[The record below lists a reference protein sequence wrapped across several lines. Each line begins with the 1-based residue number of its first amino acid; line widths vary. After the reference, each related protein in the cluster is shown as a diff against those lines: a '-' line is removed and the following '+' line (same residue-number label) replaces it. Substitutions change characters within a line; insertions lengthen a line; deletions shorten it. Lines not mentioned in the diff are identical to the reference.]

1 MLVVG
6 ERLRAV
12 LEESHLASKPLWNTE
27 TGWLIEN
34 RLSKVSP
41 QNSSFSKVLTLDEAS
56 AYVARSYL
64 LNWAMGVRRFYFYS
78 WDSEVG
84 GLTEAD
90 GETLKSPATAFA
102 ETEKWLEGAQM
113 DSCLPD
119 RTGTWICEL
128 TRPGHRAWVV
138 WNPARSLEFK
148 IPEAWTVAEERE
160 LSGRRLSLS
169 PAAVVSIGPAPV
181 LLESEDPP
189 SREPRHRERQAA
201 S

>member
-6 ERLRAV
+6 ERLLAV
-12 LEESHLASKPLWNTE
+12 LEENHLASKPLWNTE

-41 QNSSFSKVLTLDEAS
+41 QNSSFSRVLTLDEAS

-64 LNWAMGVRRFYFYS
+64 LSWAMGVRRFYFYS

-90 GETLKSPATAFA
+90 GKTLKPPATAFA
-102 ETEKWLEGAQM
+102 ETEKWLVGAQM
-113 DSCLPD
+113 VSCLPD
-119 RTGTWICEL
+119 RSGTWICEL
-128 TRPGHRAWVV
+128 TRPARRAWVV

-148 IPEAWTVAEERE
+148 IPEAWTVSEERE

-169 PAAVVSIGPAPV
+169 PAAIVSIGPAPV
-181 LLESEDPP
+181 LFESANPP
-189 SREPRHRERQAA
+189 SPEPPAHERQAG